1 MRKTNILL
9 LSAGILLAL
18 AGCQK
23 GTETEGMGEFVRFGA
38 AAGSVSTR
46 TSYGSDGDG
55 YQMIDWDENDQV
67 LIWSDKAINRAGREG
82 KSAVYSLLNINASGR
97 ESKATLTR
105 SGEDGLAYLDDNT
118 TSYQF
123 WGIYPADKYLAP
135 LPTAG
140 SVSFNVPAAQVRSGD
155 PETTDGNIVENPDM
169 TNAIML
175 ATSQVVSKGAL
186 VDMKFYPAYTAFEFE
201 LKNNTSG
208 DIVLHDVTL
217 SSGTGETAGV
227 LAGDVTATLETAD
240 GAATTLAMKEGGA
253 SSNTVKYSFGN
264 GSGVTVKV
272 GKSMMFTVFTTG
284 VSNLTGLA
292 ADFTYGNGT
301 VRHAEF
307 RKNKQPITFTACK
320 KYRLLGIMLQEE
332 WYFAEINLEGDPLWL
347 DKTANTDN
355 KNYPEATQFDVTGAE
370 NARYFDGTKHD
381 EFRQYWLMTP
391 TDEATITFK
400 VMSPVGYYWR
410 VVPQGDDIASYTITG
425 NGTAEN
431 GLKGKIE
438 ATKKITVIEDGVE
451 KEVEVATTTNVVIT
465 VKAKSTTDT
474 AEHKLWFKTY
484 VVSADGTVQYS
495 LDSETQLYD
504 LVTNPAVGPRGY
516 HYFILNNTTIVK

>member
-23 GTETEGMGEFVRFGA
+23 GTDTEETGEFVRFGA

-46 TSYGSDGDG
+46 TSYGSDGVG

-67 LIWSDKAINRAGREG
+67 LIWSDYAVNRAGREG
-82 KSAVYSLLNINASGR
+82 KSAVYSLLNINPSGR
-97 ESKATLTR
+97 ESKASLTR
-105 SGEDGLAYLDDNT
+105 SGEDGLAYQDDKT
-118 TSYQF
+118 ISYKF
-123 WGIYPADKYLAP
+123 WGIYPADKYQAP
-135 LPTAG
+135 LANG
-140 SVSFNVPAAQVRSGD
+140 SVSFNIPATQVYSSTK
-155 PETTDGNIVENPDM
+155 TTEGNIVEEPNM
-169 TNAIML
+169 ANAIML

-201 LKNNTSG
+201 LKNNTTG

-217 SSGTGETAGV
+217 SSGSGETAGI

-240 GAATTLAMKEGGA
+240 GAATLAMKEGGA

-264 GSGVTVKV
+264 GSGVTVAV
-272 GKSMMFTVFTTG
+272 GKSLTFTVFTTG

-332 WYFAEINLEGDPLWL
+332 WYFAQLNLEGEPMWL
-347 DKTANTDN
+347 DKTTAVDN
-355 KNYPEATQFDVTGAE
+355 KNHPEATQFEVEGANNGRYYSTADATEPDRDVKA
-370 NARYFDGTKHD
+370 D
-381 EFRQYWLMTP
+381 RQKWLMKNEGTV
-391 TDEATITFK
+391 IVRFK
-400 VMSPVGYYWR
+400 VMSPEGYNWL
-410 VVPQGDDIASYTITG
+410 VVPEGDTDYYTVQTPVTQDG
-425 NGTAEN
+425 ETTLSDTLEGTI
-431 GLKGKIE
+431 KD
-438 ATKKITVIEDGVE
+438 DG
-451 KEVEVATTTNVVIT
+451 TTTNVIIYIT
-465 VKAKSTTDT
+465 PKNPGTE
-474 AEHKLWFKTY
+474 EHSLILRTY
-484 VVSADGTVQYS
+484 AVSPDGSIQYS
-495 LDSETQLYD
+495 LDSETQLYEM
-504 LVTNPAVGPRGY
+504 RGY
-516 HYFILNNTTIVK
+516 HYFLLNKTL

>member
-23 GTETEGMGEFVRFGA
+23 GTETEGTGEFVRFGA

-46 TSYGSDGDG
+46 TSYGSYGEG
-55 YQMIDWDENDQV
+55 YQYQMIDWDENDQV
-67 LIWSDKAINRAGREG
+67 LIWSDNAVNRAGREG

-97 ESKATLTR
+97 ESKASLTR
-105 SGEDGLAYLDDNT
+105 SGEDGLAYQDDKT
-118 TSYQF
+118 ISYKF

-140 SVSFNVPAAQVRSGD
+140 SVSFNVPATQVYSST
-155 PETTDGNIVENPDM
+155 ETTDGNIVEEPEM

-201 LKNNTSG
+201 LKNNTTG

-217 SSGTGETAGV
+217 SSGSGETAGI

-272 GKSMMFTVFTTG
+272 GKSMKFTVFTTG

-332 WYFAEINLEGDPLWL
+332 WYFAQLNLEGEPMWL
-347 DKTANTDN
+347 DKTTAVDN
-355 KNYPEATQFDVTGAE
+355 KNYPEATQFEVEGANNGRYYSTADATERDRDVKA
-370 NARYFDGTKHD
+370 D
-381 EFRQYWLMTP
+381 RQKWLMKNEGTV
-391 TDEATITFK
+391 IVRFK
-400 VMSPVGYYWR
+400 VMSPEGYNWL
-410 VVPQGDDIASYTITG
+410 VVPEGDTDYYTVQTPVTVTQD
-425 NGTAEN
+425 GTTTTTLSDTLE
-431 GLKGKIE
+431 GKI
-438 ATKKITVIEDGVE
+438 KDDG
-451 KEVEVATTTNVVIT
+451 TTTNVILYIT
-465 VKAKSTTDT
+465 PKNPGT
-474 AEHKLWFKTY
+474 AEHSLHLRTY
-484 VVSADGTVQYS
+484 AVSPDGNIQYS
-495 LDSETQLYD
+495 LDSETQLYEM
-504 LVTNPAVGPRGY
+504 RGY
-516 HYFILNNTTIVK
+516 HYFLLNKTL